1 MLYESLSQ
9 AESDKSL
16 TDNYQSVI
24 TIHIVAKADF
34 VVDGMVS
41 FLQSHRDRYSVTVI
55 SPVDFS
61 VSHCKEFCP
70 DVLLIN
76 NNTLSHSPG
85 HAIRDIQVIC
95 KHTLVLLFGQTMS
108 DDYLYDAIRA
118 GARGYLNEKMRASH
132 LITALE
138 EVISGGYWVERKI
151 MYKLIS
157 DKSTHDKIDEN
168 ISALAINL
176 SVRESEVLELILQG
190 LTTNEISE
198 RIFLSHQGVKAH
210 LTSLFR
216 KFEVKNRAQ
225 LIIHALDVASP
236 VDSLATTV
244 GKGLK
249 VSRSTPKTTAE
260 VA

>member
-1 MLYESLSQ
+1 MLY
-9 AESDKSL
+9 DSL
-16 TDNYQSVI
+16 TQADADQNLTEDCQAVI
-24 TIHIVAKADF
+24 SIHIVAKADF

-55 SPVDFS
+55 SPDDFS
-61 VSHCKEFCP
+61 MSHCKEFSP

-76 NNTLSHSPG
+76 NNALSQSPSQL
-85 HAIRDIQVIC
+85 IRDIQVIC
-95 KHTLVLLFGQTMS
+95 KDTIVLLFGQAMS
-108 DDYLYDAIRA
+108 DSYLYDAIRA

-138 EVISGGYWVERKI
+138 EVINGGYWVERKI

-157 DKSTHDKIDEN
+157 DKSIHDKIDEN
-168 ISALAINL
+168 ISALSINL
-176 SVRESEVLELILQG
+176 SVRESEVLELLLEG
-190 LTTNEISE
+190 MTTNEISE

-225 LIIHALDVASP
+225 LIIHAMDVASP
-236 VDSLATTV
+236 TDSLATTV

-249 VSRSTPKTTAE
+249 QSRNCKTTAN
-260 VA
+260 AA